1 MKTRDS
7 DSFRRSRPCLLF
19 FWLTLNLANSIS
31 SVWNLNRLE
40 CFPKL
45 TMSQK
50 SWVLHVASRPLLRCF
65 LVLEI
70 SYLIALILPNRTYF
84 PLDSTSLSKHVY
96 VIPPSSATFGMRGDG
111 VFKLAKIVGSAFSNP
126 QTTFILA
133 RGRLEVV
140 SAFEISECG
149 IGFLFHRVRMNY

>member
-1 MKTRDS
+1 
-7 DSFRRSRPCLLF
+7 
-19 FWLTLNLANSIS
+19 
-31 SVWNLNRLE
+31 
-40 CFPKL
+40 
-45 TMSQK
+45 
-50 SWVLHVASRPLLRCF
+50 
-65 LVLEI
+65 
-70 SYLIALILPNRTYF
+70 
-84 PLDSTSLSKHVY
+84 
-96 VIPPSSATFGMRGDG
+96 MRGDG